1 MQNVHARRIAIL
13 AVVVLAGA
21 LVLGCASPFDK
32 YAEKPLTLTFLET
45 SDIHGS
51 IFPYNFITAKPAP
64 TSLAQVATIIGQ
76 ERAANPDGTVLV
88 DNGDVLQG
96 QPVVYYYNFLKTD
109 TPHIWSQVANY
120 LKYDVQGVGNHDI
133 EAGHLVYDKLFK
145 EENASVICANAV
157 KDDGGTYFKPYTIV
171 VRQGVKIAILGM
183 VEPQLMYQLPPQ
195 FWSGM
200 KFADMIKTAKR
211 WVPII
216 QSKEKPDIL
225 IGLFHSGVDYSYGG
239 QNAAT
244 PENENASEL
253 VAQQVPGFDFIFV
266 GHDHA
271 GWDGQGWDVNTKQK
285 IDIKDPN
292 GKIVPIYGTVNAAKN
307 VAKVDMTLTWDRK
320 AKTWIKSVKG
330 SLVPVTGVASDPAFA
345 AKFQPV
351 YDEIKAWV
359 DQPVGKLASSMTTR
373 DSMFGDSPFVDLI
386 HRIQL
391 ELCADPAMGLK
402 PAQISF
408 AAPLTMDATIPTS
421 ADGTLYVRD
430 MFNLYQYENFLYT
443 MNLTGRQI
451 KDFLEYSYKY
461 WVDTMPNDG
470 NHIIGFQKD
479 STGKLIQDARTGAYK
494 TNTAYYNYDSA
505 AGINY
510 SVDLTKPAGQR
521 VTIASMSD
529 GSAFDLSKTYSVA
542 INSYRGSG
550 GGGHLTTGAGLD
562 KAAVAKLQFVTSAT
576 TKDLR
581 FYLLSWFKKQSGAV
595 TVQTY
600 NNWKFIP
607 EDLAAQGKAT
617 DYPLLYQ
624 PAK

>member
-1 MQNVHARRIAIL
+1 MARRIAVL
-13 AVVVLAGA
+13 AVIVLAGA

-51 IFPYNFITAKPAP
+51 IFPYNFITAKPAT
-64 TSLAQVATIIGQ
+64 TSLAQVATIVGQ
-76 ERAANPDGTVLV
+76 ERAANPDNVILL
-88 DNGDVLQG
+88 DDGDVLQG

-109 TPHIWSQVANY
+109 TQHIWAQVTNF
-120 LKYDVQGVGNHDI
+120 LKYDAAAVGNHDI
-133 EAGHLVYDKLFK
+133 EAGHLVYDKLYK
-145 EENASVICANAV
+145 DMAAPAVCANAV
-157 KDDGGTYFKPYTIV
+157 KDDGTPYFNPYTIIK
-171 VRQGVKIAILGM
+171 RSGLKIAVIGI
-183 VEPQLMYQLPPQ
+183 VEPKLTEQLPPQ

-200 KFADMIKTAKR
+200 KFIDGVEAVKK

-216 QSKEKPDIL
+216 QAKEKPDL
-225 IGLFHSGVDYSYGG
+225 IVGLFHAGVDYSYGG
-239 QNAAT
+239 QTKDT
-244 PENENASEL
+244 PANENP
-253 VAQQVPGFDFIFV
+253 AQLIAEQVPGIDFVLV

-271 GWDGQGWDVNTKQK
+271 GWDGQGWNVATKQK
-285 IDIKDPN
+285 MDVKGPN
-292 GKIVPIYGTVNAAKN
+292 GNIVPIFGPVNAARN
-307 VAKVDMTLTWDRK
+307 VAKVTVSLTWDRK
-320 AKTWIKSVKG
+320 AKAWVKSVKG
-330 SLVPVTGVASDPAFA
+330 ALVPVEGVAADPAFT

-359 DQPVGKLASSMTTR
+359 DQPVGKLAGTITTK

-408 AAPLTMDATIPTS
+408 AAPLTFNATIPTS

-443 MNLTGRQI
+443 MNLTGKQI
-451 KDFLEYSYKY
+451 KDFLEYSYKG
-461 WVDTMPNDG
+461 WVDTMPNAG
-470 NHIIGFQKD
+470 NHIISFQYDKD
-479 STGKLIQDARTGAYK
+479 GKLVTDARTGAVK
-494 TNTAYYNYDSA
+494 TSVAYYNYDSA

-510 SVDLTKPAGQR
+510 TVDLTQPAGSR
-521 VTIASMSD
+521 VKIASMAD
-529 GSAFDLSKTYSVA
+529 GSAFDLGKTYSVA

-550 GGGHLTTGAGLD
+550 GGGLLTAGAGLD
-562 KAAVAKLQFVTSAT
+562 KVAVGKLQFVTGST

-581 FYLLSWFKKQSGAV
+581 FYLLSWFKKQSGPV
-595 TVQTY
+595 TV
-600 NNWKFIP
+600 NALGNWKFVP
-607 EDLAAQGKAT
+607 EDLAAQGKTT
-617 DYPLLYQ
+617 DYPILYG